1 MRQTNSFAA
10 LVFIVILAIGA
21 ALAYAM
27 YGISADWV
35 SNQPIAAALIVA
47 FVFRSPNFFVPVF
60 KLPTSSAQ
68 ITASF
73 LPGLLWVLKWLIRR
87 AISLE
92 SISERSASLSR
103 RRSGPLVSTLKPS

>member
-60 KLPTSSAQ
+60 SCPRVQLRLPLAFCPGCSGCSSG
-68 ITASF
+68 SSVVRF
-73 LPGLLWVLKWLIRR
+73 L
-87 AISLE
+87 SE
-92 SISERSASLSR
+92 SISERSASHLDDGAAHWCR
-103 RRSGPLVSTLKPS
+103 R